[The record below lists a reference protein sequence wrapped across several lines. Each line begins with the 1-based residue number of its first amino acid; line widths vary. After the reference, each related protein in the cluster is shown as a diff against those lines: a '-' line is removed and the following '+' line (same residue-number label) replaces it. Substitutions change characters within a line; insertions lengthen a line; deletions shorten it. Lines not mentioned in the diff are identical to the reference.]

1 MSVKIHQ
8 VAASSLSQTLLE
20 RWRNMPVAI
29 LADVSK
35 GTCQIDPVIR
45 PLRPAGQQPRLFGR
59 AVTAL
64 CQPPDFGAVLR
75 ALDVVVAGDVL
86 VIAAQGNRKHAMI
99 GEILGGH
106 LRRLGAAGVIC
117 DGAVRD
123 VGELA
128 SWKDLS
134 VYSLAITPRG
144 PVGASLGD
152 VNVPVTFGGLTVH
165 PGDMVIGDDD
175 GLAAL
180 TPAHAQD
187 FIADA
192 EAKLALEAEWQ
203 KKLANGHTI
212 AQTFGLDGPPG

>member
-1 MSVKIHQ
+1 MSVRVHQ
-8 VAASSLSQTLLE
+8 IATSKLSPALLE
-20 RWRNMPVAI
+20 RWRKMPVAI

-35 GTCQIDPVIR
+35 GTCQIDPAIR
-45 PLRPAGQQPRLFGR
+45 PLRPPSQQPRLFGR

-75 ALDVVVAGDVL
+75 ALDVMVAGDIL

-123 VGELA
+123 VAELA
-128 SWKDLS
+128 SWNDLS

-152 VNVPVTFGGLTVH
+152 VNVPVTVGSLLVH
-165 PGDMVIGDDD
+165 PGDVVIGDDD

-180 TPAHAQD
+180 TPTRAEE
-187 FIADA
+187 FIGDA

-203 KKLANGHTI
+203 KKLATGHTI
-212 AQTFGLDGPPG
+212 AQTFGLDGP

>member
-1 MSVKIHQ
+1 MSVRVHQ
-8 VAASSLSQTLLE
+8 IATSKLSPALLE
-20 RWRNMPVAI
+20 RWRKMPVAI

-35 GTCQIDPVIR
+35 GTCQIDPAIR
-45 PLRPAGQQPRLFGR
+45 PLRPPSQQPRLFGR

-75 ALDVVVAGDVL
+75 ALDVMVAGDVL

-123 VGELA
+123 VAELA
-128 SWKDLS
+128 SWNDLS

-144 PVGASLGD
+144 PEGASLGD
-152 VNVPVTFGGLTVH
+152 VNVPVTVGGLTVH
-165 PGDMVIGDDD
+165 PGDVVIGDDD

-180 TPAHAQD
+180 TPTRAKE
-187 FIADA
+187 FIVDA
-192 EAKLALEAEWQ
+192 EAKLVLEAEWQ
-203 KKLANGHTI
+203 KKLATGHTI
-212 AQTFGLDGPPG
+212 AQTFGLDGP

>member
-1 MSVKIHQ
+1 MSVRVHQ
-8 VAASSLSQTLLE
+8 VAASSFSPALLE
-20 RWRNMPVAI
+20 RWCKMPVAI

-35 GTCQIDPVIR
+35 GTCQIDPAIR
-45 PLRPAGQQPRLFGR
+45 PLRPPSQQPRLFGR

-64 CQPPDFGAVLR
+64 CQPPDFGAVLH
-75 ALDVVVAGDVL
+75 ALDVMVAGDVL

-123 VGELA
+123 VAELA
-128 SWKDLS
+128 SWNDLS

-144 PVGASLGD
+144 PEGASLGD
-152 VNVPVTFGGLTVH
+152 VNVPVTVGGLTVH
-165 PGDMVIGDDD
+165 PGDVVIGDDD

-180 TPAHAQD
+180 TPTRAEE
-187 FIADA
+187 FIGDA

-203 KKLANGHTI
+203 KKLATGNSI
-212 AQTFGLDGPPG
+212 AQTFGLDGP

>member
-1 MSVKIHQ
+1 MSVGVHQ
-8 VAASSLSQTLLE
+8 VAASSLSPALLE

-35 GTCQIDPVIR
+35 GICQIDPAIR
-45 PLRPAGQQPRLFGR
+45 PLRPPSQQPRLFGR

-75 ALDVVVAGDVL
+75 ALDVMVAGDVL

-106 LRRLGAAGVIC
+106 LRRISAAGVIC

-123 VGELA
+123 VSELA

-144 PVGASLGD
+144 PDGASLGD
-152 VNVPVTFGGLTVH
+152 VNVPVTVGGLTVH
-165 PGDMVIGDDD
+165 PGDVVIGDDD
-175 GLAAL
+175 GLSAL
-180 TPAHAQD
+180 TPTRAKE
-187 FIADA
+187 FIGDA
-192 EAKLALEAEWQ
+192 EAKLALEADWQ
-203 KKLANGHTI
+203 KKLATGHTI
-212 AQTFGLDGPPG
+212 AQTFGLDVPPG